1 MGRIARIHTEK
12 FIRYCVKDVI
22 VKVSKTTILKLTT
35 DEDRRIEKTID
46 KFTEGMDYASTVV
59 HANNKPM
66 GAMKLQKL
74 TYAHLRSEIGLK
86 SQMSCNVARQT
97 AGAYKTLQ
105 AQIRNGE
112 TYWQLLK
119 FAPTN
124 IKFSYGRDFSINHD
138 EISIT
143 TLDGRQKYGIMNY
156 RYAEQFFDGSWKYQ
170 ASELVKH
177 KDGNY
182 YFHLVCEKEIEEP
195 DITQASNFMGIDVGI
210 NHLAVT
216 FTTNGRRKFFTGGE
230 IKNIRNIYS
239 KQRKRLQEKDT
250 RSATRV
256 LKHQSGR
263 EKRFMRDVNHVIS
276 RQVIESAIEDNV
288 SVIGLEDLTGIRK
301 RTKVRKKQ
309 RYKHNSWAFR
319 ELQTFIEY
327 KAHEVGIAVI
337 YIDPRYTSQTCP
349 TCLHISRNN
358 RNGRSFLCEVCG
370 YALNADL
377 VGAMNIEA
385 RTRAFRHDLEVQG
398 LVVDSP
404 DETISSETSLKPLP
418 TGRSN

>member
-1 MGRIARIHTEK
+1 MK
-12 FIRYCVKDVI
+12 YVI
-22 VKVSKTTILKLTT
+22 VKVSKTAILKLNT
-35 DEDRRIEKTID
+35 DEDNRIERTLH

-74 TYAHLRSEIGLK
+74 TYAHLRAEIGLK

-105 AQIRNGE
+105 SQIRQGE
-112 TYWQLLK
+112 THWQLLE

-138 EISIT
+138 ELSIT

-156 RYAEQFFDGSWKYQ
+156 QYAEQYFDGSWKYQ

-177 KDGNY
+177 NDGRY
-182 YFHLVCEKEIEEP
+182 YFHLVCEKEIEDP
-195 DITQASNFMGIDVGI
+195 DITKVSNFMGIHVGI
-210 NHLAVT
+210 NHLVVT
-216 FTTNGRRKFFTGGE
+216 FTTKCRRKFFTGGE

-250 RSATRV
+250 RSAIRV

-276 RQVIESAIEDNV
+276 RRVIESATEDNAAILIMEWNFV
-288 SVIGLEDLTGIRK
+288 WRTLSV
-301 RTKVRKKQ
+301 
-309 RYKHNSWAFR
+309 H
-319 ELQTFIEY
+319 
-327 KAHEVGIAVI
+327 
-337 YIDPRYTSQTCP
+337 
-349 TCLHISRNN
+349 
-358 RNGRSFLCEVCG
+358 
-370 YALNADL
+370 YA
-377 VGAMNIEA
+377 
-385 RTRAFRHDLEVQG
+385 
-398 LVVDSP
+398 
-404 DETISSETSLKPLP
+404 
-418 TGRSN
+418 SN

>member
-1 MGRIARIHTEK
+1 M
-12 FIRYCVKDVI
+12 
-22 VKVSKTTILKLTT
+22 
-35 DEDRRIEKTID
+35 
-46 KFTEGMDYASTVV
+46 
-59 HANNKPM
+59 
-66 GAMKLQKL
+66 
-74 TYAHLRSEIGLK
+74 
-86 SQMSCNVARQT
+86 
-97 AGAYKTLQ
+97 
-105 AQIRNGE
+105 
-112 TYWQLLK
+112 
-119 FAPTN
+119 
-124 IKFSYGRDFSINHD
+124 
-138 EISIT
+138 
-143 TLDGRQKYGIMNY
+143 
-156 RYAEQFFDGSWKYQ
+156 
-170 ASELVKH
+170 VKH
-177 KDGNY
+177 RDSSY
-182 YFHLVCEKEIEEP
+182 YFHLVCEKEIEDPE
-195 DITQASNFMGIDVGI
+195 ITQASNFMGIDVGI

-288 SVIGLEDLTGIRK
+288 SVMGLEDLTGIGK

-309 RYKHNSWAFR
+309 RHKHNSWTFG
-319 ELQTFIEY
+319 ELQTFIEC

-337 YIDPRYTSQTCP
+337 CVDPRYTSQTCP

-385 RTRAFRHDLEVQG
+385 RTRAFRHDLEV
-398 LVVDSP
+398 
-404 DETISSETSLKPLP
+404 
-418 TGRSN
+418 

>member
-1 MGRIARIHTEK
+1 
-12 FIRYCVKDVI
+12 VKDII

-35 DEDRRIEKTID
+35 DEDNMIERTLC
-46 KFTEGMDYASTVV
+46 KFTEGMDYASAVV
-59 HANNKPM
+59 HANNKPI

-74 TYAHLRSEIGLK
+74 TYAHLRAEIGLK

-105 AQIRNGE
+105 SQIRKGE

-138 EISIT
+138 ELSIT

-177 KDGNY
+177 KDGRY

-216 FTTNGRRKFFTGGE
+216 FTTNGQRKFFTGGE

-256 LKHQSGR
+256 LKRQSGR

-276 RQVIESAIEDNV
+276 RQVIESAIADSV

-327 KAHEVGIAVI
+327 KAQAAGIIVAYV
-337 YIDPRYTSQTCP
+337 DPKYTSQTCP
-349 TCLHISRNN
+349 TCSHISRNN
-358 RNGRSFLCEVCG
+358 RNGRSFRCEACG
-370 YALNADL
+370 YALNSDL

-418 TGRSN
+418 TGRGN

>member
-1 MGRIARIHTEK
+1 M
-12 FIRYCVKDVI
+12 KDVI
-22 VKVSKTTILKLTT
+22 VKIIKTIILKLTT
-35 DEDRRIEKTID
+35 DEDNMIEKTIN
-46 KFTEGMDYASTVV
+46 KFTEGMNYASMIV
-59 HANNKPM
+59 HTNNKPI
-66 GAMKLQKL
+66 GAMNLQKL

-105 AQIRNGE
+105 SQISKSE
-112 TYWQLLK
+112 THWQLLK

-143 TLDGRQKYGIMNY
+143 TVDGRQKYGIMNY
-156 RYAEQFFDGSWKYQ
+156 RYAEQFFDGSWEYQ

-182 YFHLVCEKEIEEP
+182 YFHLCCEKEAEDA

-216 FTTNGRRKFFTGGE
+216 FTTKGQRRFFTGGE

-239 KQRKRLQEKDT
+239 KQRKRLQEKGT

-263 EKRFMRDVNHVIS
+263 EKRFMRETNHVIS
-276 RQVIESAIEDNV
+276 RKIIDAAKEDGV

-301 RTKVRKKQ
+301 NTKVRKKQ
-309 RYKHNSWAFR
+309 RYTHNSWAFR
-319 ELQTFIEY
+319 QLQTFIEY
-327 KAHEVGIAVI
+327 KAHEAGIAVV
-337 YIDPRYTSQTCP
+337 YVDPRYTSQTCP
-349 TCLHISRNN
+349 TCGHISRNN
-358 RNGRSFLCEVCG
+358 RNGRSFRCKACG
-370 YALNADL
+370 YAINADL

-404 DETISSETSLKPLP
+404 DETISQDESQAPSVGDVQLTR
-418 TGRSN
+418 TGLNSKGTF

>member
-1 MGRIARIHTEK
+1 M
-12 FIRYCVKDVI
+12 KDVI
-22 VKVSKTTILKLTT
+22 VEIKKTIVLKLTT
-35 DEDRRIEKTID
+35 DNDNRIEKTID

-59 HANNKPM
+59 YASEKPM

-74 TYAHLRSEIGLK
+74 TYAHLRAEIGLK

-97 AGAYKTLQ
+97 AGAYRTLQ
-105 AQIRNGE
+105 SQIRNGE

-156 RYAEQFFDGSWKYQ
+156 QYAEQYFDGSWKYQ

-182 YFHLVCEKEIEEP
+182 YFHLCCEKEIEEQ

-216 FTTNGRRKFFTGGE
+216 FTTNGQCKFFTGGE
-230 IKNIRNIYS
+230 IKNIRNVYS

-263 EKRFMRDVNHVIS
+263 EKRFMKDVNHVVS
-276 RQVIESAIEDNV
+276 RKIIEAAKDDGV

-301 RTKVRKKQ
+301 RTKVRRKQ

-327 KAHEVGIAVI
+327 KAHEASIAVV
-337 YIDPRYTSQTCP
+337 YVDPRYTSQTCP
-349 TCLHISRNN
+349 TCSHISRNN
-358 RNGRSFLCEVCG
+358 RNGRSFRCEMCG
-370 YALNADL
+370 YALNSDL

-404 DETISSETSLKPLP
+404 DETTFRDESQAPSVRE
-418 TGRSN
+418 G

>member
-1 MGRIARIHTEK
+1 MD
-12 FIRYCVKDVI
+12 CVKDSI
-22 VKVSKTTILKLTT
+22 MNITKTVILKLTT
-35 DEDRRIEKTID
+35 GKDHMIEKTLQ
-46 KFTEGMDYASTVV
+46 KFTEGMNYTSTVV
-59 HANNKPM
+59 HANKKPI

-74 TYAHLRSEIGLK
+74 TYAYLRSEIGLK

-97 AGAYKTLQ
+97 TRAYRTLQ
-105 AQIRNGE
+105 AQIRKDE
-112 TYWQLLK
+112 TRWQLLK

-124 IKFSYGRDFSINHD
+124 AKFSYGRDFSINHD

-143 TLDGRQKYGIMNY
+143 TFDGRQKYGIMNY
-156 RYAEQFFDGSWKYQ
+156 EYAEQFFDGSWKYN

-177 KDGNY
+177 KDGRY
-182 YFHLVCEKEIEEP
+182 YFHLCCEKEIEEP

-216 FTTNGRRKFFTGGE
+216 FTTNGQCKFFTGGE

-239 KQRKRLQEKDT
+239 KQRKRLQEKGT

-256 LKHQSGR
+256 LKHQAGR
-263 EKRFMRDVNHVIS
+263 EKRFMKNVNHVIS
-276 RQVIESAIEDNV
+276 RQVVESAIENDV
-288 SVIGLEDLTGIRK
+288 SVVGLEDLTGIRK
-301 RTKVRKKQ
+301 RTKVRKTQ
-309 RYKHNSWAFR
+309 RYQHNSWAFR

-327 KAHEVGIAVI
+327 KAREAGIAVI

-349 TCLHISRNN
+349 KCLHISRNN
-358 RNGRSFLCEVCG
+358 RNGRSFRCEACG

-398 LVVDSP
+398 LVVNIP
-404 DETISSETSLKPLP
+404 DDTISPKMCLKPLP
-418 TGRSN
+418 